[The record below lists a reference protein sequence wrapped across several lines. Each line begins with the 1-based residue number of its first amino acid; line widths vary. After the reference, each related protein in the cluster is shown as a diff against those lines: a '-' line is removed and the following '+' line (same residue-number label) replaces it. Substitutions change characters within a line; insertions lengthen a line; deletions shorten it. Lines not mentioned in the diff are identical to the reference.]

1 MEILIGILGVAA
13 LVDVLH
19 YRIPNL
25 CIVAGMAAGLYMTYM
40 SYHMTGIWQTLI
52 QIAIVFAVF
61 YPFYLFHG
69 IGAGDVKLFML
80 LGCYLDKDQLWNCI
94 AISMLCAGVAA
105 LIKIIRF
112 RENRENLL
120 YFGRYIRKVIRTGA
134 FDEYEV
140 RKYPFNTVR
149 LSVPTFCSVLLLMG
163 GGIL

>member
-13 LVDVLH
+13 LVDILH
-19 YRIPNL
+19 YKIPNL

-40 SYHMTGIWQTLI
+40 SYHIAGIWQVVI
-52 QIAIVFAVF
+52 QIIVVFAVF

-69 IGAGDVKLFML
+69 LGAGDVKLFML
-80 LGCYLDKDQLWNCI
+80 LGCYMDKGQLWNCI
-94 AISMLCAGVAA
+94 AISMLFAGIVA

-120 YFGRYIRKVIRTGA
+120 YLGRYIRKVLYTGT

-140 RKYPFNTVR
+140 RKYPLNTVR
-149 LSVPTFCSVLLLMG
+149 LSVPTLCSVLLLTG